1 MIQVIDKFLEEKEL
15 EKIDFLFSET
25 NLPWFFNASSIY
37 AHGDPNAQDDK
48 KFMFTHM
55 FMFEGK
61 VNSDFYPVI
70 EPIINKLKTIINFNL
85 IYRIKANLYTNQG
98 KHIEHTPHQDL
109 NRLGKKYYTAIYFIN
124 SNNGKTIIKDIEIP
138 SIKNTLL
145 LFDGD
150 TDHYGV
156 TQTNTQTR
164 MVININVTNE
174 EH

>member
-70 EPIINKLKTIINFNL
+70 EPIINKLSQF
-85 IYRIKANLYTNQG
+85 G
-98 KHIEHTPHQDL
+98 F
-109 NRLGKKYYTAIYFIN
+109 YYQFLTG
-124 SNNGKTIIKDIEIP
+124 SNITGRGGNM
-138 SIKNTLL
+138 
-145 LFDGD
+145 LF
-150 TDHYGV
+150 YK
-156 TQTNTQTR
+156 
-164 MVININVTNE
+164 
-174 EH
+174 